1 MLLLSIRLPDR
12 IIGWSKGMVGLWALQ
27 RTLVPEMTRLVSEF
41 EASMTTEVEVQGA
54 DHHEVHI
61 QRSFQVSFF
70 KDVKSLVT
78 TIEDFGNHFLN
89 ESEDLTVLD
98 TKEIAGPA
106 SVTILRQIEAVGKE
120 QCNQF
125 ITERLLNRAKSLYD
139 PIRRNKVSLFN
150 FSQPKELCKTSE
162 QLSIDEAF
170 QGAIRMVGTLGSH
183 V

>member
-1 MLLLSIRLPDR
+1 MLLLSIRLPNR

-27 RTLVPEMTRLVSEF
+27 RTLVPEMARLVSEF

-78 TIEDFGNHFLN
+78 TIEDFGNHFLKEN
-89 ESEDLTVLD
+89 EDLTVLD

-106 SVTILRQIEAVGKE
+106 AVTILLQIEAVGKE
-120 QCNQF
+120 
-125 ITERLLNRAKSLYD
+125 
-139 PIRRNKVSLFN
+139 
-150 FSQPKELCKTSE
+150 
-162 QLSIDEAF
+162 
-170 QGAIRMVGTLGSH
+170 
-183 V
+183 